1 MATLKDV
8 AERAGVSVSTVSL
21 VLNGQDARRVKP
33 AIGERV
39 RQAADELGYAPNLL
53 ARSLRTRR
61 TRTIGLLSDMVAT
74 TPFAGRMLK
83 GAQETAWQAGYV
95 LLLIDTGGVAD
106 LERSAVQALVQRNVD
121 ALVYACMYH
130 REVEVPEIPEGLPV
144 VVLDGRPTVAA
155 PGERRTSALGDGR
168 RPTPA
173 TGDGRTSAPA
183 ADWVV
188 PDERGGARAA
198 VEHLLAAGHRR
209 IGFCTTGEDVPA
221 ARERLE
227 AFAATLGA
235 DFDPSLVVRG
245 ETGDVHGG
253 ARATAELLGRRD
265 RPSALFCFNDR
276 MAMGAYRAARAAGL
290 SIPADLSVVGFDDQ
304 EHVADAL
311 DPALTTVA
319 LPHYEMGAWA
329 ARRAL
334 ARAASAA
341 PEPGGE
347 HALMP
352 CTLVVRDSV
361 AAL

>member
-1 MATLKDV
+1 VATLKDV

-21 VLNGQDARRVKP
+21 VLNGRDAGRVKP

-39 RQAADELGYAPNLL
+39 RRAADELGYAPNLL
-53 ARSLRTRR
+53 ARSLRTRQ
-61 TRTIGLLSDMVAT
+61 TKTIGLLSDMVAT

-95 LLLIDTGGVAD
+95 LLLIDTGGVAE
-106 LERSAVQALVQRNVD
+106 LARSAVRALVQRDVD

-130 REVEVPEIPEGLPV
+130 REVETPAIPAELPL
-144 VVLDGRPTVAA
+144 VVLDGRPSV
-155 PGERRTSALGDGR
+155 
-168 RPTPA
+168 PT
-173 TGDGRTSAPA
+173 

-188 PDERGGARAA
+188 PDERGGTRAA

-209 IGFCTTGEDVPA
+209 IGFCTTAEDVPA
-221 ARERLE
+221 ARERME

-235 DFDPSLVVRG
+235 GFDASLVARS
-245 ETGDVHGG
+245 ESGDVHGG
-253 ARATAELLGRRD
+253 ARAASALLARPD
-265 RPSALFCFNDR
+265 RPTALFCFNDR
-276 MAMGAYRAARAAGL
+276 MAMGAYRAARVAGL
-290 SIPADLSVVGFDDQ
+290 SVPGDLSVVGFDDQ

-311 DPALTTVA
+311 DPGLTTVA

-329 ARRAL
+329 ARRAI

-341 PEPGGE
+341 SASSGAPELAEIAGGE

-352 CTLVVRDSV
+352 CPLVVRGSV